1 MHHEQS
7 ALPVGVGKRG
17 FRQSL
22 GLFTTG
28 ITVVSARDDLHVHG
42 MTVNSFSS
50 VSLEPPL
57 VLVCVHR
64 GRLLQWIIHRARTFA
79 VSVLAADQEATAR
92 HFADR
97 CRPAGISQFAS
108 AEWFSGPL
116 SGAPLLSGSLAWLEC
131 ALYKAIT
138 SGDHEILVGQV
149 LWTAQ
154 SGRRD
159 PLLFF
164 ASRYHPLGEPHPS
177 SIAKEVRPWE
187 SSEASSTSR
196 TGTRPQAI

>member
-1 MHHEQS
+1 MHREQS
-7 ALPVGVGKRG
+7 ALPVGVHERD
-17 FRQSL
+17 FRRSL

-28 ITVVSARDDLHVHG
+28 ITVVSSRDGLHVHG

-57 VLVCVHR
+57 VLFSVHH
-64 GRLLQWIIHRARTFA
+64 GRLLQLVIHRARTFA
-79 VSVLAADQEATAR
+79 VSVLASDQEEIAR

-97 CRPAGISQFAS
+97 RRPAGISQFAS
-108 AEWFSGPL
+108 AEWFPGPL
-116 SGAPLLSGSLAWLEC
+116 SGAPLLSRSLAWLEC
-131 ALYKAIT
+131 TLYKAIT

-164 ASRYHPLGEPHPS
+164 ASRYHPLAEPHLLS
-177 SIAKEVRPWE
+177 
-187 SSEASSTSR
+187 
-196 TGTRPQAI
+196 